1 MTAAGFL
8 RIMPDTARKG
18 CKGNGGRRAVP
29 FAGGCRERVTP
40 AQGCRGLKALGRG
53 SGKGHPGGGVQ
64 RGEDTPLVGVVG
76 AKPPALIGL
85 NIASQRSGCG
95 GAANILHY

>member
-1 MTAAGFL
+1 ML
-8 RIMPDTARKG
+8 DTARKG

-40 AQGCRGLKALGRG
+40 WGAGGWKPLAVGPGRVIPAVGFKGRG
-53 SGKGHPGGGVQ
+53 HSPCG
-64 RGEDTPLVGVVG
+64 G

-95 GAANILHY
+95 GVDNILPY

>member
-40 AQGCRGLKALGRG
+40 CLGFAGATRPVRVKGRAIAG
-53 SGKGHPGGGVQ
+53 S
-64 RGEDTPLVGVVG
+64 
-76 AKPPALIGL
+76 
-85 NIASQRSGCG
+85 
-95 GAANILHY
+95 